1 MNKKIS
7 VIILLFFIAF
17 NLHAQIAL
25 TSGLN
30 MGGAVPK
37 ESVEGSSASLL
48 PGAYLGLSKEMDL
61 GQKLYLSPEIS
72 FEFKHFGYSSIQKK
86 DTMVVSEVAG
96 IMANIPTY
104 YNANISGKSRFL
116 TINADIP
123 LGFSIGEKLSILFGV
138 YGNYKI
144 YKSDQ
149 INVHVQIG
157 EGGLIPDVDSAYNN
171 KAKVNNLEGGLML
184 GGKYSINEN
193 LSLNLTVYRALSR
206 HYVLGTISNYSGQD
220 IPFYFTM
227 FRIGVRW
234 LII

>member
-1 MNKKIS
+1 MDKKIS

-116 TINADIP
+116 IINADIP

-144 YKSDQ
+144 YKSSSKYLF
-149 INVHVQIG
+149 
-157 EGGLIPDVDSAYNN
+157 LIT
-171 KAKVNNLEGGLML
+171 K
-184 GGKYSINEN
+184 
-193 LSLNLTVYRALSR
+193 
-206 HYVLGTISNYSGQD
+206 
-220 IPFYFTM
+220 F
-227 FRIGVRW
+227 
-234 LII
+234 

>member
-1 MNKKIS
+1 M
-7 VIILLFFIAF
+7 
-17 NLHAQIAL
+17 
-25 TSGLN
+25 
-30 MGGAVPK
+30 
-37 ESVEGSSASLL
+37 
-48 PGAYLGLSKEMDL
+48 
-61 GQKLYLSPEIS
+61 SPEIS

-86 DTMVVSEVAG
+86 DTIVVSEVAG

-123 LGFSIGEKLSILFGV
+123 FGFSIGEKLAVSVGM
-138 YGNYKI
+138 YGNYKL

-171 KAKVNNLEGGLML
+171 KAKVNNFEAGLLL
-184 GGKYSINEN
+184 GGKYNINGQ
-193 LSLNLTVYRALSR
+193 LSLNLTVYRALSK
-206 HYVLGTISNYSGQD
+206 HYVLGTISNNHGQD

-227 FRIGVRW
+227 FRIGIRW
-234 LII
+234 LIK